1 MAQPW
6 RSSCA
11 CCGAAHASELNASSH
26 AQSRILLSILLNSEI
41 LAQLRPRGQFRIELA
56 RQLFI
61 LALLLP

>member
-11 CCGAAHASELNASSH
+11 CCGAAHASEPAASSH
-26 AQSRILLSILLNSEI
+26 AQSRILLNREI
-41 LAQLRPRGQFRIELA
+41 LAQLRPRGQFGIEIA
-56 RQLFI
+56 RQLLI